1 MATYTWEG
9 NPANLSCEVEAHP
22 GASVVWFRDGI
33 QLPSPNTTN
42 LKIYSTPTVN
52 YLEVMN
58 QPSLSSSALRDKGIK
73 HKGAVKVW
81 EKHMGIIKILKLC
94 ETEE

>member
-1 MATYTWEG
+1 MPNTVKPCSLYASSDTPKILGLVATYTWEG

-33 QLPSPNTTN
+33 QLPSPNATN
-42 LKIYSTPTVN
+42 LKIYNTPTVS

-58 QPSLSSSALRDKGIK
+58 PPSLSSSAPTEKGK
-73 HKGAVKVW
+73 N
-81 EKHMGIIKILKLC
+81 
-94 ETEE
+94 T